1 MNPRHGKPER
11 MRVHLVDGTFELYRA
26 HFSPRPGPPP
36 IDGRD
41 LKATIGVVASLM
53 ALLRDPE
60 ESVTHLAVAFD
71 NPIRSFRND
80 LFPPYKSDEGVPP
93 DLRAQFDRV
102 EQAVRALGVVVW
114 SMGDFEADDAL
125 ASAAWRFASEDRQV
139 RLLTPDK
146 DLGQC
151 LQGQQVVQVDRIRR
165 KTIDCESF
173 RTRWGIDPA
182 LMPDLLALVGD
193 SADGLPGVPGFG
205 IKTAAL
211 VLNRY
216 GGLESIP
223 LDPGSW
229 DGVRGAERLCSALV
243 GHWDAA
249 RLYKRLA
256 TLRHDVPLEED
267 LEALR
272 YRGPAESWPQWC
284 EEHQQRDWVQF
295 RTPTRTAG

>member
-1 MNPRHGKPER
+1 
-11 MRVHLVDGTFELYRA
+11 MRLHLVDGTFELYRA
-26 HFSPRPGPPP
+26 HFSPRPSPRA

-93 DLRAQFDRV
+93 ELRAQFHLV
-102 EQAVRALGVVVW
+102 EVAVQALGVVVW
-114 SMGDFEADDAL
+114 SMAEFEADDAL
-125 ASAAWRFASEDRQV
+125 ASAAWRFADPDRQV

-151 LQGQQVVQVDRIRR
+151 LRGQQIVQVDRIRR
-165 KTIDCESF
+165 KTIDCGSF
-173 RTRWGIDPA
+173 RARWGIEPE

-205 IKTAAL
+205 VKTAAL

-216 GGLESIP
+216 GQLENIP
-223 LDPGSW
+223 LDPRSW
-229 DGVRGAERLCSALV
+229 DGVRGAERLRSALAD
-243 GHWDAA
+243 HWESA

-272 YRGPAESWPQWC
+272 YRGTAASWSQWC
-284 EEHQQRDWVQF
+284 EAHQLQDWVEF
-295 RTPTRTAG
+295 RTPR